1 MDDLPADGVA
11 TAIEW
16 MRKHFDAESA
26 PESELVYQFELAGA
40 GGGTYGLVVA
50 RGGCSLERG
59 EATQPDVVLRLAVD
73 DWLGVLHGRE
83 NADLLYMAGRLEIEG
98 DLGVAT
104 RLRTFFRA

>member
-1 MDDLPADGVA
+1 MDGPPSDGVA

-26 PESELVYQFELAGA
+26 PEAEVVYQFELVGESGGA
-40 GGGTYGLVVA
+40 YALSVS
-50 RGGCSLERG
+50 RGHCHLERG
-59 EATQPDVVLRLAVD
+59 RAARPDAVLRASVG

-104 RLRTFFRA
+104 RLRTFFRG